1 MLLALLAAGPAR
13 AHDAR
18 TVTFFQGTQHPLTVV
33 FIHGRE
39 PGPTVMVQG
48 GIQGDEA
55 AGYLTAQLLTHSQVR
70 RGNLI
75 VIPRANL
82 PSVHAHRR
90 AVNVDLNRRFDQDY
104 NRFYEDHLARVI
116 RFLLDGAD
124 AFIHLHEGSGFYHPT
139 WVDTLRNPR
148 RYGQSI
154 IIDTTV
160 YNGRIHLAQA
170 VDTVLPRLNHAID
183 PEDWRFKLFNTRT
196 FDTDSQHLEQRKSLT
211 YYALS
216 HRGIPA
222 LAIEVSKNIS
232 SLGWKVLQQLKAAQL
247 FLEFYGV
254 EVTTPF
260 VTERDIEDYA
270 RREAPGIRVN
280 GVPVR
285 PGSSTLLHVAPGAR
299 VDVTR
304 EGPAD
309 ASSGGLL
316 GPVPAVMAEDRPEV
330 DLLHTPR
337 LALGPRMT
345 LDLRSDGNQLGTVR
359 LAWDRPAGSARG
371 SAPDVDPDFVLFA
384 CWLNG
389 QLRFVPAGGTLE
401 AVVGDQLVLEGIWG
415 ESGGQV
421 INFKGYVSQPGR
433 NTGQDIGE
441 EIILDP
447 GQFLSGYVDHDD
459 AGWTCKVV
467 RETPGARR
475 DAMRVRIRSRTVDA
489 LRLTGPD
496 GTTAIV
502 PWSDGGRA
510 GLTPGSYVLDGAW
523 SNGPQDKLLA
533 TVDSAPLPWGETLD
547 LPPGGQAVLVLR
559 QATTFKPIA
568 AMTLSATP

>member
-1 MLLALLAAGPAR
+1 MLLVVLLAASPA
-13 AHDAR
+13 AAR
-18 TVTFFQGTQHPLTVV
+18 SQAVTFFQGTQHPLTVH
-33 FIHGRE
+33 FLQGRE

-55 AGYLTAQLLTHSQVR
+55 AGYLTAQILARSTVR

-75 VIPRANL
+75 VVPRANL
-82 PSVHAHRR
+82 PSVHARRR

-116 RFLLDGAD
+116 RFLLSGAD

-170 VDTVLPRLNHAID
+170 VDSVLPRLNHAID
-183 PEDWRFKLFNTRT
+183 PEDWRFRLFNTRT
-196 FDTDSQHLEQRKSLT
+196 FDADSGHLEQRKSLT

-216 HRGIPA
+216 NRGIPA

-232 SLGWKVLQQLKAAQL
+232 SLGWKVLQQLKAAEL

-254 EVTTPF
+254 EVTPPF
-260 VTERDIEDYA
+260 VTERDIDGYA
-270 RREAPGIRVN
+270 RREAGCFRIN

-285 PGSSTLLHVAPGAR
+285 SGSAATLTTLHVPPGGR
-299 VDVTR
+299 VEVRRD
-304 EGPAD
+304 GPERVGMLDPA
-309 ASSGGLL
+309 
-316 GPVPAVMAEDRPEV
+316 PAVMAQDRPDL
-330 DLLHTPR
+330 DLLDASR
-337 LALGPRMT
+337 LALGPEMI
-345 LDLRSDGNQLGTVR
+345 LDLKSDGHDVGRVR
-359 LAWDRPAGSARG
+359 LAWDRPAGIAVGAGGRAAAG
-371 SAPDVDPDFVLFA
+371 LFA

-389 QLRFVPAGGTLE
+389 ELRFVPAGETLE
-401 AVVGDQLVLEGIWG
+401 AVAGDQLVLEGMWG
-415 ESGGQV
+415 ESGEQV
-421 INFKGYVSQPGR
+421 LNFKGYVSRPGR
-433 NTGQDIGE
+433 NTGQDMGE

-447 GQFLSGYVDHDD
+447 TQFLPGYVDRDD
-459 AGWTCKVV
+459 HGWTCKVV

-475 DAMRVRIRSRTVDA
+475 DAMSVRITPRTVDA
-489 LRLTGPD
+489 LRLTGRV
-496 GTTAIV
+496 GGSAIV
-502 PWSDGGRA
+502 PWTDGGRA
-510 GLTPGSYVLDGAW
+510 ELASGAWVLDGAW
-523 SNGPQDKLLA
+523 SNGPDDKILA

-547 LPPGGQAVLVLR
+547 LAPGDEAVLVLR
-559 QATTFKPIA
+559 QATTFKPFSS
-568 AMTLSATP
+568 MTLWARP

>member
-1 MLLALLAAGPAR
+1 MLLAVLWPAGAGASNVR
-13 AHDAR
+13 S
-18 TVTFFQGTQHPLTVV
+18 VTFFQGTQHPLTVH
-33 FIHGRE
+33 FIQGRE

-55 AGYLTAQLLTHSQVR
+55 AGYLTAQLLVRSQVL

-75 VIPRANL
+75 VVPRANL

-160 YNGRIHLAQA
+160 FEDRIHLAQA
-170 VDTVLPRLNHAID
+170 VDSVLPRLNHAID
-183 PEDWRFKLFNTRT
+183 PEDWRFRLFNTKT
-196 FDTDSQHLEQRKSLT
+196 FDTDSQHPEQRKSLT

-216 HRGIPA
+216 NRGIPA

-232 SLGWKVLQQLKAAQL
+232 SLGWKVLQQLKAAEL

-254 EVTTPF
+254 HITPPF

-270 RREAPGIRVN
+270 RREASIIRVN

-285 PGSSTLLHVAPGAR
+285 LVSGSTITLHVPPGGRVEARREAPVER
-299 VDVTR
+299 
-304 EGPAD
+304 
-309 ASSGGLL
+309 GLL
-316 GPVPAVMAEDRPEV
+316 CPAAAVTAHDRPEV
-330 DLLHTPR
+330 NLLDMPR
-337 LALGPRMT
+337 LALGPDMT
-345 LDLRSDGNQLGTVR
+345 LDLKSDGNKLGAVR
-359 LAWDRPAGSARG
+359 LSWDKTGAIGGFKPGSR
-371 SAPDVDPDFVLFA
+371 FVLFA

-389 QLRFVPAGGTLE
+389 ELRFVPSGGTLE
-401 AVVGDQLVLEGIWG
+401 AVAGDQLVLEGMWG
-415 ESGGQV
+415 EIGAQV

-433 NTGQDIGE
+433 NTGQDMGE

-447 GQFLSGYVDHDD
+447 GQFMARYMERDKG
-459 AGWTCKVV
+459 GWTCRVV

-475 DAMRVRIRSRTVDA
+475 DAMTVRIVPRTVDA
-489 LRLTGPD
+489 LRLSGP
-496 GTTAIV
+496 GGAAMV

-510 GLTPGSYVLDGAW
+510 ELEPGAWVLDGAW
-523 SNGPQDKLLA
+523 SNGPEDKLLA
-533 TVDSAPLPWGETLD
+533 TVDTRPIPWGEALD
-547 LPPGGQAVLVLR
+547 LPPGKSAVVVLR
-559 QATTFKPIA
+559 QATTFKPLGS
-568 AMTLSATP
+568 MTLWARP